1 MGFTTA
7 RNETTHNNN
16 IQEYKSFNFSKKKKK
31 EYKSFK
37 RTRKII
43 DLLA

>member
-16 IQEYKSFNFSKKKKK
+16 IQEYKTL
-31 EYKSFK
+31 
-37 RTRKII
+37 RGTTKII
-43 DLLA
+43 DLIA